1 VSGRVTIREATIE
14 DAAAIH
20 RALLTLAEH
29 VGELHKVVSTA
40 DDIRRFGFEVE
51 PPAFRTLIAEIDG
64 AFAGMS
70 LFFVTFS
77 TWHGRP
83 GVYVQDLVV
92 EPAFRGMDVGRK
104 LIRATARLGRG
115 DGATHMR
122 LTVDSES
129 VSAKAFYDRMGLR
142 FVPDDM
148 IRAAFGDD
156 FAALA
161 ADEGEGA

>member
-70 LFFVTFS
+70 LFFVTS
-77 TWHGRP
+77 RHGT
-83 GVYVQDLVV
+83 GG
-92 EPAFRGMDVGRK
+92 PASMCRTSSSSPPFAVWM
-104 LIRATARLGRG
+104 
-115 DGATHMR
+115 
-122 LTVDSES
+122 S
-129 VSAKAFYDRMGLR
+129 VAN
-142 FVPDDM
+142 
-148 IRAAFGDD
+148 
-156 FAALA
+156 
-161 ADEGEGA
+161 